1 MNYERGDVITELIAR
16 KLGHLPKTVM
26 DDIDKILQKSLG
38 LK

>member
-1 MNYERGDVITELIAR
+1 MNYERGDVVTVPFP
-16 KLGHLPKTVM
+16 PKTVM